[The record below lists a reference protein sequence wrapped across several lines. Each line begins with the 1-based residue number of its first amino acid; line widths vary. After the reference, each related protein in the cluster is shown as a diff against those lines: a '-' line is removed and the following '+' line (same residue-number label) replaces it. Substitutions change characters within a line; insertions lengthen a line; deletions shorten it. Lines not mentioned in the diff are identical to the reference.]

1 MPKAERKG
9 RKAARAAGGG
19 GPSSHRRGWLEEGPL
34 RDRLGEILGIL
45 LVGLS
50 LFLVVSGMSYR
61 FGNSQDPLL
70 SGASENWGGYVGHY
84 VGGFFMQA
92 FGLASFIGFAF
103 VLFWGL
109 LLLLRRP
116 LNHPWPRVFGVL
128 ALVLVFSIFLSGS
141 GTNPSGIRMVTPNGA
156 GGLLGAFLSPRLH
169 QSFGWFGTWLLLAL
183 TGSIAFFIATDWALT
198 QVFADL
204 KAFAKGEDE
213 EEGALKKVRLAF
225 AGKVGGVFGRFKKGA
240 LAEKV
245 EAPAGG
251 SLPSKDSEAS
261 NESEV
266 VEVSPE
272 PKRRRRRRKS
282 IEADQPVGGEI
293 LEKGLGEASSPD
305 GPGEDEAQSHTNKS
319 KSEPSPVSPRERRR
333 RRREASGNAAE
344 VDAKDEDEGVG
355 GFVQRELPIRIS
367 GQAKK
372 RRRKRG
378 KTARKPRD
386 GWVFPPLDLLEPE
399 DPSDPGISQELLRSS
414 AEAIE
419 RRLASHRV
427 EAKVVAIS
435 SGPAV
440 TVFEL
445 ELGEGQRVGS
455 MTKFAPD
462 LAAALKAISIR
473 IVAPIPG
480 KHTVGVEVP
489 NPNRRIVR
497 LRELLEENNEKKNKL
512 RVPLFLGCN
521 VAGKSMVEDL
531 SAMPHLLIAGATGSG
546 KSVCINSILLSI
558 LMTRSP
564 DEVRLILIDPKM
576 VELQNYAKIPHL
588 MCPVVSNMKR
598 ASSVLSWVVEKME
611 HRYALLSAVGVR
623 NLASYNALGEEKI
636 KNLIGPGFD
645 PELTPP
651 QLPSIVVVIDEFA
664 DLMAVAASDVELS
677 IQRLAQKSRAVGIHV
692 ILATQRPSRDVITG
706 LIKAN
711 LPTRI
716 AFKVSSKTD
725 SRVVLDA
732 NGSEQLLG
740 NGDMLY
746 IPPRTSTLVRAQGAF
761 IGDEEIFQ
769 VVQFLVQQGGE
780 PEYERSLVQEP
791 SGKGRGAADQDELYE
806 DAVRTVL
813 EEQRGSATLLQRKL
827 GIGYTRASR
836 LIELMAEDGIVG
848 EFQGSKSRQVMLN
861 LEQWEAQQAG
871 LDDEVDYD
879 EVDDEDDYEDELLET
894 EAEDGEESLDEET
907 APDEGGG
914 ELSEGEED
922 APWEDE
928 AEAGEEFE
936 EACDDAGEED
946 EEEER

>member
-19 GPSSHRRGWLEEGPL
+19 EPNSPKRGWLEEGPL
-34 RDRLGEILGIL
+34 RDRFGEVLGIL

-61 FGNSQDPLL
+61 FGSSQDPLL

-84 VGGFFMQA
+84 LGGFFMQV

-109 LLLLRRP
+109 LLLLRKP
-116 LNHPWPRVFGVL
+116 LHHPWPRVFGVL

-141 GTNPSGIRMVTPNGA
+141 GSNPSGIRMVTPNGA

-198 QVFADL
+198 QIFTDF
-204 KAFAKGEDE
+204 KAFAQRTGGGKEG
-213 EEGALKKVRLAF
+213 EEGTLQKVRLAF
-225 AGKVGGVFGRFKKGA
+225 AGKVGGVLERFKKGDQA
-240 LAEKV
+240 DSERV
-245 EAPAGG
+245 EAGEPL
-251 SLPSKDSEAS
+251 SSEEQEAL
-261 NESEV
+261 
-266 VEVSPE
+266 VEEGVQGP
-272 PKRRRRRRKS
+272 PPRRRRRRRRS

-293 LEKGLGEASSPD
+293 LEKGLGEGASSD
-305 GPGEDEAQSHTNKS
+305 GAQGDAGQSTKEDAETDQA
-319 KSEPSPVSPRERRR
+319 VGSPRERRR
-333 RRREASGNAAE
+333 RRGGAHDKPEK
-344 VDAKDEDEGVG
+344 VEDEAESLS

-367 GQAKK
+367 GPAKK
-372 RRRKRG
+372 RRKKRK
-378 KTARKPRD
+378 KTARKSRD
-386 GWVFPPLDLLEPE
+386 GWTFPPLDLLDPE
-399 DPSDPGISQELLRSS
+399 DASDPEISQDLLRSS
-414 AEAIE
+414 ADAIE

-497 LRELLEENNEKKNKL
+497 LRELLEENNEKKDQL
-512 RVPLFLGCN
+512 RVPLFLGCD
-521 VAGKSMVEDL
+521 VAGKSIVEDL

-611 HRYALLSAVGVR
+611 QRYALLSAVGVR
-623 NLASYNALGEEKI
+623 NLASYNALGEAKI

-645 PELTPP
+645 PELTPV

-769 VVQFLVQQGGE
+769 VVEFLVQQGGE

-871 LDDEVDYD
+871 LDEEDEY
-879 EVDDEDDYEDELLET
+879 EDDYEEDDLQEEFDETESEEDERSLGEEGGDEVSEEGEEAPWEEAGEGEGVD
-894 EAEDGEESLDEET
+894 EAEDGEE
-907 APDEGGG
+907 
-914 ELSEGEED
+914 
-922 APWEDE
+922 
-928 AEAGEEFE
+928 
-936 EACDDAGEED
+936 
-946 EEEER
+946 EEER

>member
-9 RKAARAAGGG
+9 RKAARVAGGVRKKQG
-19 GPSSHRRGWLEEGPL
+19 SQKRAWLEEGPF
-34 RDRLGEILGIL
+34 RDRLGEILGICF
-45 LVGLS
+45 VGLS

-61 FGNSQDPLL
+61 FGSSQDPLL
-70 SGASENWGGYVGHY
+70 SGANDNWGGYVGHY
-84 VGGFFMQA
+84 IGGFFMQA

-109 LLLLRRP
+109 LLLLRKP
-116 LNHPWPRVFGVL
+116 LNHPWPRVFGVF
-128 ALVLVFSIFLSGS
+128 ALVLVFSIFLSGA
-141 GTNPSGIRMVTPNGA
+141 GPDPSGIRMVTPHGA

-198 QVFADL
+198 QVFADIKEL
-204 KAFAKGEDE
+204 ARKNSE
-213 EEGALKKVRLAF
+213 EEGAFHRLRLAF
-225 AGKVGGVFGRFKKGA
+225 AGRMGGVLERLKRGSRAGDVEGDRSQIKNSEGKGRGG
-240 LAEKV
+240 LAQEV
-245 EAPAGG
+245 PEAV
-251 SLPSKDSEAS
+251 DED
-261 NESEV
+261 EV
-266 VEVSPE
+266 LRTPE

-282 IEADQPVGGEI
+282 LEASQPVGGEI
-293 LEKGLGEASSPD
+293 LEKGLAEGPVPD
-305 GPGEDEAQSHTNKS
+305 GSEENVEGGIADELEDSDAPIH
-319 KSEPSPVSPRERRR
+319 PRERRR
-333 RRREASGNAAE
+333 RRRETSSDVE
-344 VDAKDEDEGVG
+344 EEEKE
-355 GFVQRELPIRIS
+355 FVQRDLPIRIS
-367 GQAKK
+367 GQSKK
-372 RRRKRG
+372 RKRKRK

-386 GWVFPPLDLLEPE
+386 GWVFPPLDLLDPE
-399 DPSDPGISQELLRSS
+399 DPTDSGVSQDLLRSS

-462 LAAALKAISIR
+462 LAAALKSISIR

-489 NPNRRIVR
+489 NPTRRIVR
-497 LRELLEENNEKKNKL
+497 LRELLEENNEKKDTL
-512 RVPLFLGCN
+512 RVPLFLGCD

-531 SAMPHLLIAGATGSG
+531 AAMPHLLIAGATGSG

-558 LMTRSP
+558 LMTRTP

-623 NLASYNALGEEKI
+623 NLASYNSLGEEKLKGI
-636 KNLIGPGFD
+636 IGSGYD
-645 PELTPP
+645 PETTPAH
-651 QLPSIVVVIDEFA
+651 LPSIVVVIDEFA
-664 DLMAVAASDVELS
+664 DLMAVAASDVEIS

-761 IGDEEIFQ
+761 IGDDEIFQ

-780 PEYERSLVQEP
+780 PDYERSLIQEP
-791 SGKGRGAADQDELYE
+791 SGKGRGAANQDELYE

-848 EFQGSKSRQVMLN
+848 DFQGSKSRQVMLN

-871 LDDEVDYD
+871 LDE
-879 EVDDEDDYEDELLET
+879 DDEDEYEYEDDQDFEEGDSELEEEDDEDLEGDET
-894 EAEDGEESLDEET
+894 DCLDADDEEAPWDEEAEGSLEET
-907 APDEGGG
+907 D
-914 ELSEGEED
+914 SEEV
-922 APWEDE
+922 
-928 AEAGEEFE
+928 
-936 EACDDAGEED
+936 D
-946 EEEER
+946 EEEEEER

>member
-9 RKAARAAGGG
+9 RKAARGVDGEGAKKD
-19 GPSSHRRGWLEEGPL
+19 SNKESWFHEGPL
-34 RDRLGEILGIL
+34 RDRVLEILGIF

-50 LFLVVSGMSYR
+50 LFLAVSGMTYR
-61 FGNSQDPLL
+61 FGSSQDPLL

-84 VGGFFMQA
+84 LGGFFMQA
-92 FGLASFIGFAF
+92 FGLASFVGFAF

-109 LLLLRRP
+109 LLLLRKP
-116 LNHPWPRVFGVL
+116 LKHPWPRVFGVL

-141 GTNPSGIRMVTPNGA
+141 GPDPSGIRMVTPNGA
-156 GGLLGAFLSPRLH
+156 GGLLGAYLSPRLH

-183 TGSIAFFIATDWALT
+183 TGSVAFFIATDWALT

-204 KAFAKGEDE
+204 KEIARREGKEDGAFQR
-213 EEGALKKVRLAF
+213 VRVAF
-225 AGKVGGVFGRFKKGA
+225 AGKVGGVLQRFKRGSQA
-240 LAEKV
+240 Q
-245 EAPAGG
+245 EAPSRDGESLSQEELEGLDDEGAGVA
-251 SLPSKDSEAS
+251 SKPAR
-261 NESEV
+261 
-266 VEVSPE
+266 
-272 PKRRRRRRKS
+272 KRRRRKS
-282 IEADQPVGGEI
+282 IEASQPVGGEI
-293 LEKGLGEASSPD
+293 LEQGLVNSHAPGGSEEAETREP
-305 GPGEDEAQSHTNKS
+305 EAGGKADAP
-319 KSEPSPVSPRERRR
+319 PSRRERRR
-333 RRREASGNAAE
+333 RRRSSPANTEE
-344 VDAKDEDEGVG
+344 VVIEKDPQAVKEY
-355 GFVQRELPIRIS
+355 VQREFPIRIS
-367 GQAKK
+367 GSGKK
-372 RRRKRG
+372 RKRKRK

-386 GWVFPPLDLLEPE
+386 GWSFPPLDLLDPE
-399 DPSDPGISQELLRSS
+399 DAANAGISQDLLKRS
-414 AEAIE
+414 AEGIE

-435 SGPAV
+435 SGPSV

-489 NPNRRIVR
+489 NPTRRIVR
-497 LRELLEENNEKKNKL
+497 LRELLEENNEKKDKL
-512 RVPLFLGCN
+512 RIPLFLGCD
-521 VAGKSMVEDL
+521 VSGKSMVEDL

-598 ASSVLSWVVEKME
+598 ASSVLNWVVEKME

-623 NLASYNALGEEKI
+623 NLGSYNALGEEKI
-636 KNLIGPGFD
+636 KAHLGESFD
-645 PELTPP
+645 PESTPIH
-651 QLPSIVVVIDEFA
+651 LPSIVVVIDEFA

-769 VVQFLVQQGGE
+769 VVQFLIQQGGE
-780 PEYERSLVQEP
+780 PEYERSLIQEP
-791 SGKGRGAADQDELYE
+791 SGKGRGASKQDELYE

-848 EFQGSKSRQVMLN
+848 DFQGSKSRQVMLN

-871 LDDEVDYD
+871 LE
-879 EVDDEDDYEDELLET
+879 EDEDFEEDF
-894 EAEDGEESLDEET
+894 EEVSEQ
-907 APDEGGG
+907 G
-914 ELSEGEED
+914 EGEEGFD
-922 APWEDE
+922 EEEGDGENPQEEAPWEDE
-928 AEAGEEFE
+928 PQSIDDEEE
-936 EACDDAGEED
+936 GDVGCD
-946 EEEER
+946 EEEEEER

>member
-9 RKAARAAGGG
+9 RKAARAARGGSG
-19 GPSSHRRGWLEEGPL
+19 TREEGPF
-34 RDRLGEILGIL
+34 RDRFRESLGIL
-45 LVGLS
+45 LIGLS

-61 FGNSQDPLL
+61 FGSSQDPLL
-70 SGASENWGGYVGHY
+70 SGASENWGGYVGHFL
-84 VGGFFMQA
+84 GGFFMQA
-92 FGLASFIGFAF
+92 FGLASFIAFAF

-109 LLLLRRP
+109 LLLLGKP
-116 LNHPWPRVFGVL
+116 LQHIWPRVFGVL
-128 ALVLVFSIFLSGS
+128 ALVLVFCIFLSGP
-141 GTNPSGIRMVTPNGA
+141 GPDPSGIRMVTPHGA
-156 GGLLGAFLSPRLH
+156 GGILGAFLSPRLH

-204 KAFAKGEDE
+204 RAFAGKERP
-213 EEGALKKVRLAF
+213 EGGAFHKLRLAF
-225 AGKVGGVFGRFKKGA
+225 AGKIGGVVERMRAGSKAGEAKVEESGIGEAEAGEAEVEDRESMPEEARLEVEESEEAVPEPRRRRRRRRTIEAEQPVGGELLEQGLVASEEVPEEAQGDEPVQQEARKGRTPKKD
-240 LAEKV
+240 
-245 EAPAGG
+245 
-251 SLPSKDSEAS
+251 LPIQISGQSK
-261 NESEV
+261 
-266 VEVSPE
+266 
-272 PKRRRRRRKS
+272 KRRRRRK
-282 IEADQPVGGEI
+282 
-293 LEKGLGEASSPD
+293 
-305 GPGEDEAQSHTNKS
+305 
-319 KSEPSPVSPRERRR
+319 
-333 RRREASGNAAE
+333 
-344 VDAKDEDEGVG
+344 
-355 GFVQRELPIRIS
+355 
-367 GQAKK
+367 
-372 RRRKRG
+372 

-386 GWVFPPLDLLEPE
+386 GWIFPPLDLLDPE
-399 DPSDPGISQELLRSS
+399 DPTDSGVSQDLLRAS

-489 NPNRRIVR
+489 NPTRRIVR
-497 LRELLEENNEKKNKL
+497 LRELLEENSDKKDRF
-512 RVPLFLGCN
+512 RVPLFLGCD
-521 VAGKSMVEDL
+521 VAGHSMVEDL
-531 SAMPHLLIAGATGSG
+531 AAMPHLLIAGATGSG

-558 LMTRSP
+558 LMTRTP

-611 HRYALLSAVGVR
+611 QRYALLSAVGVR
-623 NLASYNALGEEKI
+623 NLASYNALGEDKLKE
-636 KNLIGPGFD
+636 LLGSSYD
-645 PELTPP
+645 PETTPVH
-651 QLPSIVVVIDEFA
+651 LPSIVVVIDEFA

-732 NGSEQLLG
+732 NGAEQLLG

-791 SGKGRGAADQDELYE
+791 SGKGRGAADQDELYL

-848 EFQGSKSRQVMLN
+848 DFQGSKSRQVLLN

-871 LDDEVDYD
+871 EDEEDEYEEEEDYEGGEIEEALEEEGEEEGEDEV
-879 EVDDEDDYEDELLET
+879 
-894 EAEDGEESLDEET
+894 ES
-907 APDEGGG
+907 
-914 ELSEGEED
+914 ED
-922 APWEDE
+922 APWEEDQDLEEGDGEADLDE
-928 AEAGEEFE
+928 
-936 EACDDAGEED
+936 DD
-946 EEEER
+946 EEEEEEER